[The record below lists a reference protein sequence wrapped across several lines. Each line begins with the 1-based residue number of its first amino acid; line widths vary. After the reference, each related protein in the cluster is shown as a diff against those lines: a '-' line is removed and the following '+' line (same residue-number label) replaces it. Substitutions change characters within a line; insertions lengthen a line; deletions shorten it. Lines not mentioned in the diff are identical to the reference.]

1 MDIDARIQKIKK
13 ELNDDSNE
21 KIKIKPD
28 DPYIDPS
35 LARYYNNN
43 GGITKKKYDELV
55 EGVKER
61 DKKKKEDDKIADE
74 FISQVKNQSEDS
86 KNNKLMDKLDKITTK
101 YSQKSVNPQLES
113 YDESKLESDLD
124 KIYIEYKKTEY
135 MHSMFEYINID
146 VFSQCHEGD
155 MKKVEKCLLELKEH
169 IQNKDNPTKYE
180 NAVLFTIECIFKL
193 YESENA
199 DYINKLYKYWYDNII
214 KYSQTSQS
222 GQGKKKKKRSKTKK
236 KKGGKTK
243 KKSSKTKKKR
253 SKTKK

>member
-1 MDIDARIQKIKK
+1 LK
-13 ELNDDSNE
+13 L
-21 KIKIKPD
+21 
-28 DPYIDPS
+28 
-35 LARYYNNN
+35 
-43 GGITKKKYDELV
+43 
-55 EGVKER
+55 
-61 DKKKKEDDKIADE
+61 
-74 FISQVKNQSEDS
+74 DS
-86 KNNKLMDKLDKITTK
+86 KNLNKLMGKLDKITTK

-124 KIYIEYKKTEY
+124 KIYIEYKSEY

-199 DYINKLYKYWYDNII
+199 DYINQLYNHWYDNII
-214 KYSQTSQS
+214 KYFQTSQS

-236 KKGGKTK
+236 KKGGKRSSK
-243 KKSSKTKKKR
+243 KRSSKKRSSKKRSSKTKKKR
-253 SKTKK
+253 SKIKK